1 LFRFACSRVQTR
13 LRYPSRPQ
21 HAFELVAEGLKSSH
35 VDQAKEHAEALKR
48 LQTEYDRIQSRIQAM
63 YVDKLDGKVDA
74 GMFEQLSAD
83 WRKQQDKCL
92 REIRRYQAAD
102 QHYLEEGITV
112 LEMSRNARRLF
123 DREQPMEK
131 RRLLNFMVS
140 NSTWANGE
148 LNSTLREPFRSIAEM
163 AKFTSRPEAKGGKG
177 FADHPGWLGN

>member
-1 LFRFACSRVQTR
+1 
-13 LRYPSRPQ
+13 
-21 HAFELVAEGLKSSH
+21 
-35 VDQAKEHAEALKR
+35 
-48 LQTEYDRIQSRIQAM
+48 
-63 YVDKLDGKVDA
+63 
-74 GMFEQLSAD
+74 
-83 WRKQQDKCL
+83 
-92 REIRRYQAAD
+92 
-102 QHYLEEGITV
+102 